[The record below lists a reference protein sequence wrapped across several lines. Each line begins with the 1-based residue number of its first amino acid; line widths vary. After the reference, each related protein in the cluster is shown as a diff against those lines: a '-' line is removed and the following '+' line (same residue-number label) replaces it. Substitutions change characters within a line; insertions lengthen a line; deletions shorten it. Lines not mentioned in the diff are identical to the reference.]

1 MNFKLSFLL
10 VFIFLFHSCET
21 VELPKPNAYLRLD
34 FPSPIYKEIDLGTNG
49 TTVEL
54 NTASTSLINIKNIAS
69 NNALILKNISYP
81 LIKAE
86 INIEYYNLEDNNNL
100 LKDRLKYLNDFTSI
114 HLKKSLKP
122 PKIQE
127 FINENK
133 YIYASIIN
141 IKGNVTSPYQFY
153 ATDSINNLIIGI
165 LNLKSK
171 TKYDSVLPAL
181 DYLKTDIYHLI
192 ESIKWSAIK

>member
-1 MNFKLSFLL
+1 MNLKLVYILIFLL
-10 VFIFLFHSCET
+10 WSCDS

-34 FPSPIYKEIDLGTNG
+34 FPSPLYKEANFEANG

-54 NTASTSLINIKNIAS
+54 NTASTYFTKIKNIS
-69 NNALILKNISYP
+69 NSLISKTIFYP
-81 LIKAE
+81 LINAE
-86 INIEYYNLEDNNNL
+86 IKLEYYNLNRKHKLNH
-100 LKDRLKYLNDFTSI
+100 RLKNLNDFTSI

-127 FINENK
+127 FINPNTK
-133 YIYASIIN
+133 VYASIIN

-153 ATDSINNLIIGI
+153 ATDSVNNLIIGI
-165 LNLKSK
+165 LSLKSK

-181 DYLKTDIYHLI
+181 DYLRNDIYHLI
-192 ESIKWSAIK
+192 ESIKWSANK